1 MQSTPSIIS
10 ILNGALK
17 GQLTLINQSFLHA
30 RIAKNWGL
38 GELNEHEYKVSI
50 RAMKDADKL
59 IERILL
65 LEGLPSMQALDRLRI
80 GEGVEEMLKGD
91 LRVLDPIMKQLRD
104 GVKLCETEQD
114 YISRALLVDLL
125 ATAEDVVDWIE
136 TQQWQID
143 NAGIENYTAAQME
156 SD

>member
-1 MQSTPSIIS
+1 
-10 ILNGALK
+10 
-17 GQLTLINQSFLHA
+17 
-30 RIAKNWGL
+30 
-38 GELNEHEYKVSI
+38 
-50 RAMKDADKL
+50 
-59 IERILL
+59 
-65 LEGLPSMQALDRLRI
+65 
-80 GEGVEEMLKGD
+80 MLKGD